1 MQGKVGKRHFL
12 CSATPDFLV
21 GVAGFVVQHPFTE
34 TLKDTLLLKFHAI
47 RFHVLTS
54 FRVERW
60 RYLPFSRDNTGDF
73 LLCQKEDKVFE
84 KIFCKRKMHP
94 PEKTRTGAE
103 ELKEV
108 FR

>member
-1 MQGKVGKRHFL
+1 LKILVNGVKLPFLMQGKVGKRHFL
-12 CSATPDFLV
+12 CSATPDFFM

-73 LLCQKEDKVFE
+73 F
-84 KIFCKRKMHP
+84 KRRMRAK
-94 PEKTRTGAE
+94 
-103 ELKEV
+103 L
-108 FR
+108 F